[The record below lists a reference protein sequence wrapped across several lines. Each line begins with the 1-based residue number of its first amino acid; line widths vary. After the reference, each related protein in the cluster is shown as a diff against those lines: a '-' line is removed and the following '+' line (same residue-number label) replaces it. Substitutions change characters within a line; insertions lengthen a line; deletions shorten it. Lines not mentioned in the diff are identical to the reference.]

1 MYVKATNEQAEIFP
15 YTLGMLRKDY
25 PNTSFP
31 KQPSDKLLGQYGM
44 YRVNAAPEPIYDE
57 RTQRI
62 AKKDLPDFIDGKWV
76 IAWSVFQKE
85 QEQVDQENEAQA
97 EAVRSQ
103 RNNLLAK
110 SDWTVLAD
118 SPLTEEQRTEWVTY
132 RQALRDISNADGFPY
147 VAFPAEPEA

>member
-44 YRVNAAPEPIYDE
+44 YRVDAAPEPIYDE

-62 AKKDLPDFIDGKWV
+62 AKKDLPDFIGGKWV

-85 QEQVDQENEAQA
+85 QEQIDQETQA
-97 EAVRSQ
+97 KSEEIRSQ
-103 RNNLLAK
+103 RN
-110 SDWTVLAD
+110 D
-118 SPLTEEQRTEWVTY
+118 
-132 RQALRDISNADGFPY
+132 
-147 VAFPAEPEA
+147 

>member
-44 YRVNAAPEPIYDE
+44 YRVDAAPEPTYDE

-85 QEQVDQENEAQA
+85 QEQIDQETQA
-97 EAVRSQ
+97 KSEEIRSQ
-103 RNNLLAK
+103 RNDLLAK
-110 SDWTVLAD
+110 SDWTQLPDA
-118 SPLTEEQRTEWVTY
+118 PLTEEKRAEWSTY
-132 RQALRDISNADGFPY
+132 RQALRDLSTLEGFPY
-147 VAFPAEPEA
+147 VELPVVVM